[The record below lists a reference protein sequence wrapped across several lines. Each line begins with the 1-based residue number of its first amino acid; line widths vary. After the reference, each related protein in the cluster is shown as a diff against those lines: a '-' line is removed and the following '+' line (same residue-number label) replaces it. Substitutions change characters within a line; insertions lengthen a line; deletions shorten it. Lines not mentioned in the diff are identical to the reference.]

1 MTIPVPTERARE
13 DRGLGR
19 WGQVLTGL
27 ATLTKGESRSDLGS
41 SIVDKIANH
50 LDIVTGHDHLLGS
63 VSGTFWPFEGNGN
76 ISCAQEELR
85 TIVFHERSV
94 STTLLLGEDLGVRN
108 VRTTG
113 IIISVENVEVC
124 SRRSEPGTF

>member
-1 MTIPVPTERARE
+1 VTIPVPTERARE

-19 WGQVLTGL
+19 WEQVLTSL
-27 ATLTKGESRSDLGS
+27 ATLTKGEPRSNLGS

-50 LDIVTGHDHLLGS
+50 LDIVTGHDHLLS
-63 VSGTFWPFEGNGN
+63 SLSGTLWPFEGNGN
-76 ISCAQEELR
+76 ISCAQENLR

-94 STTLLLGEDLGVRN
+94 STTLLLGEDLEVRN

-113 IIISVENVEVC
+113 L
-124 SRRSEPGTF
+124 